1 MLLRKLFSS
10 FLILL
15 SFIIYSQN
23 VDPNTVDL
31 YYSTKINT
39 SINLELISV
48 DTDFDDNITYT
59 IVSNPSNGTAS
70 LSGST
75 VTYTPSTGYLGTD
88 TFTYKANDGT
98 SDSAVK
104 TVSVKVFKGYKTNFE
119 LLHTFKG
126 EAAEDGYGRSIAMSD
141 NNNVIAIGAF
151 RNDGGGSNSGH
162 VRVFSKISGAW
173 LQLGSD
179 IDGESAGDYSG
190 VSVDLSAD
198 GSVLAVGA
206 YLNDGN
212 GANVGHVRI
221 YNWNGSSWVQRG
233 SDIDGGS
240 NGDEQFGWTVA
251 LSADGNIFAASAW
264 KADYVGR
271 TNNGIVRV
279 YSWDGS
285 SWSQIGSPLAETT
298 NEDLYGTH
306 LSFSRDGK
314 KIAIGVP
321 GLDNN
326 NGDDSGGVQ
335 TREWVTSEGAYSF
348 NGSRVVDGPAG
359 SGLTINSFSNDG
371 KIVAVGGNNYDSE
384 KGIARVYQ
392 RDANNQWVQMGSDLT
407 GDSAGDHFALVS
419 LSGDGKILAVGGD
432 LNDTGGTDA
441 GHIKLYNYINNQWS
455 QIGSTISGDSS
466 GDQLGFNPLVSRDG
480 TLVLVPVINDDTT
493 NGDDSGSVRLY
504 NLINSSNS
512 KPVATAQTVTATEQT
527 AKEITLAGTDAD
539 GETLTYSIVDSPSNG
554 TVTLNGNTA
563 TYTST
568 SDTATSD
575 SFTFKV
581 NDGTVDSDAATVTI
595 NITAVNDKPVATA
608 QTVTATEET
617 AKIIT
622 LAGTDAEGDTITY
635 IIASLPTNGTLA
647 DNGTAITSDDLPKT
661 TTGTDVVYTSTSD
674 TATSDSFTFKV
685 NDGTVDSD
693 ATTVTINITAVNDKP
708 VATAQTVTATEETA
722 KTITLAGTDAD
733 GDTLSYIVSSLPSNG
748 TLTDNGTA
756 ITSDDLPKTTN
767 GTDVVY
773 TATSESAT
781 SDSFTFKVN
790 DGTVDSDAAT
800 VTINI
805 TAVNDKPVAT
815 AQTVTATEQ
824 TEKEIILAGTDAD
837 GDTITYIV
845 SSLPSNGTLSDNGT
859 VITSDDLPKTTTG
872 TDVNYISTS
881 DSATSDSFSFKVNDG
896 TVDSDATTV
905 TINITAVNDKPVATA
920 QTVTATEETAKTIT
934 LAGTD
939 ADGDT
944 LSYIVASLPSN
955 GTLSDNG
962 TVITSDDLPKTT
974 SGTDVVYTATSES
987 ATSDSFTFKVN
998 DGTVDSDTATVTIN
1012 ITQQLRITISSEK
1025 SEIYE
1030 HEKTKVTASIPTEHS
1045 KDIKIEIDFSGNATY
1060 EVDYT
1065 TDYISELIIEKGSL
1079 SGIIEISA
1087 IEELPE
1093 NNEDDEEIIMT
1104 LSTETELVKL
1114 ASSDPTKVVIKNNTI
1129 EFEKKDN
1136 PFIELSKSS
1145 ISWGD
1150 YDRDGDMDLAIM
1162 GQSNSV
1168 GAVTAIYENKDGS
1181 FEDTN
1186 QNFTNVYDG
1195 DISWVDLNKDGWL
1208 DLVVS
1213 GFNQTAKTSIYIN
1226 KEGQYFETST
1236 TDWGIPNAYRS
1247 VMSWGD
1253 LDNDGDIDLAMSG
1266 LLDSGDDFFHTG
1278 YLRVDGEERFTPT
1291 LIGYFSAI
1299 NGDHAIADFDQDS
1312 DNDIIFSG
1320 EYGNEIRSQ
1329 IKLNSFISPNDP
1341 KYENLPL
1348 KYSRDNEE
1356 NIPVALTNSSIE
1368 TYFNQTSKE
1377 LSYILMGRDSNDE
1390 LQVVVRSVGGL
1401 DRKSNTPAVALEN
1414 GDIAVGDI
1422 NNDGFNDFLFTGEDS
1437 NGSAVTK
1444 LFYTNASKI
1453 FESDF
1458 NFVGLRE
1465 STAEFVD
1472 YDSDG
1477 DLDIFITG
1485 LSDSGAETILYQV
1498 NLNSKVNTA
1507 PTEVKNLSVTD
1518 LGYGNVKFDWDE
1530 STDDFSNAVGY
1541 SLKIGTSE
1549 GGTEL
1554 SNTLSN
1560 LETGSR
1566 LISAPPPIQT
1576 NQFETNLYPGI
1587 YYISAQSIDPGVKA
1601 SKFSDEIQYTL
1612 LYEWK
1617 LLNQGGIEDK
1627 FIPGK
1632 QNPLLRLVDLDGDND
1647 LDLLYGSSVA
1657 DPSNTGTNS
1666 LNKLTGHRY
1675 DSDNKRLLRIDREAK
1690 TEGSL
1695 ANYAVE
1701 FITDIQVGKINGD
1714 EFLDVVIN
1722 IYNKNGEKELN
1733 VYFGKENTNNSG
1745 EASKALLYDKVKI
1758 GDGLFD
1764 GKLKISDLNNDG
1776 QLEIV
1781 QVGLTS
1787 DNTTSG
1793 LPKFFTYYYNSDS
1806 SDFEQKDVS
1815 DQIAQ
1820 LTNSSFDFGDVDN
1833 DQDIDFVISGF
1844 DQSSGLKS
1852 YLYENISDSGGDF
1865 KLEVTDNNF
1874 AATRDG
1880 SIDFFDYDTDGD
1892 LDILITGTSDS
1903 GDIFDI
1909 YVNKINE
1916 DITDWPRLNSI
1927 DIPGLRNS
1935 KIDYGDFNGDGYSD
1949 LLYSGVQSGLGKIS
1963 ELREFNESSNSYIKS
1978 TFDIGEIVDADV
1990 EFGDIDGDG
1999 DLDFVLAGT
2008 NKDNDNYH
2016 TISTFLNV
2024 RSESASFQ
2032 SSDSVN
2038 PVDND
2043 ILQSVVLGSQNQN
2056 IKYVKNN
2063 PPSAPSIKGAKFLTE
2078 QSSVQGKLTVELEWN
2093 SSTDDLT
2100 QSAGLSYSIRVGTSP
2115 GGSQIMSPNAS
2126 ENGIRTTPSKGNAE
2140 HNLKWKLALS
2150 PDTYYW
2156 SVQAVDASFIG
2167 SQFSEEIEL
2176 IVTEDDIIVKI
2187 DTDEDG
2193 VYDYQDQCPDT
2204 PEGTTVDV
2212 NGCPVFT
2219 LPLDNNKVSV
2229 TSASCIGNADGSI
2242 GLSVEDASFSYSVT
2256 VTGQDD
2262 PITLGGE
2269 TKTAS
2274 VTGLGTGAYTVC
2286 FTVEGQDG
2294 YEQCFEVNIEEPKAL
2309 SVFIDV
2315 NNDTRK
2321 TSIQLSGSSTYT
2333 VDINGESYDV
2343 KGDRFNTTLPSG
2355 LSIITISTDLD
2366 CQGIIEREVFISE
2379 DIHYYPNPTQT
2390 DVNVHVSGEDTM
2402 VQVSVFSE
2410 KGDLIYTRKQQ
2421 IQDFSRKTNIDL
2433 STQITGTYIVV
2444 MDGPTVRKTF
2454 KIVKR

>member
-1 MLLRKLFSS
+1 MVLQLQVM
-10 FLILL
+10 
-15 SFIIYSQN
+15 IY
-23 VDPNTVDL
+23 PKT
-31 YYSTKINT
+31 TT
-39 SINLELISV
+39 
-48 DTDFDDNITYT
+48 
-59 IVSNPSNGTAS
+59 
-70 LSGST
+70 
-75 VTYTPSTGYLGTD
+75 GTD
-88 TFTYKANDGT
+88 
-98 SDSAVK
+98 
-104 TVSVKVFKGYKTNFE
+104 
-119 LLHTFKG
+119 
-126 EAAEDGYGRSIAMSD
+126 
-141 NNNVIAIGAF
+141 
-151 RNDGGGSNSGH
+151 
-162 VRVFSKISGAW
+162 
-173 LQLGSD
+173 
-179 IDGESAGDYSG
+179 
-190 VSVDLSAD
+190 
-198 GSVLAVGA
+198 
-206 YLNDGN
+206 
-212 GANVGHVRI
+212 
-221 YNWNGSSWVQRG
+221 
-233 SDIDGGS
+233 
-240 NGDEQFGWTVA
+240 
-251 LSADGNIFAASAW
+251 
-264 KADYVGR
+264 
-271 TNNGIVRV
+271 
-279 YSWDGS
+279 
-285 SWSQIGSPLAETT
+285 
-298 NEDLYGTH
+298 
-306 LSFSRDGK
+306 
-314 KIAIGVP
+314 
-321 GLDNN
+321 
-326 NGDDSGGVQ
+326 
-335 TREWVTSEGAYSF
+335 
-348 NGSRVVDGPAG
+348 VV
-359 SGLTINSFSNDG
+359 
-371 KIVAVGGNNYDSE
+371 
-384 KGIARVYQ
+384 
-392 RDANNQWVQMGSDLT
+392 
-407 GDSAGDHFALVS
+407 
-419 LSGDGKILAVGGD
+419 
-432 LNDTGGTDA
+432 
-441 GHIKLYNYINNQWS
+441 
-455 QIGSTISGDSS
+455 
-466 GDQLGFNPLVSRDG
+466 
-480 TLVLVPVINDDTT
+480 
-493 NGDDSGSVRLY
+493 
-504 NLINSSNS
+504 
-512 KPVATAQTVTATEQT
+512 
-527 AKEITLAGTDAD
+527 
-539 GETLTYSIVDSPSNG
+539 
-554 TVTLNGNTA
+554 
-563 TYTST
+563 YTST
-568 SDTATSD
+568 SDSATSD

-581 NDGTVDSDAATVTI
+581 NDGTVDSDAA
-595 NITAVNDKPVATA
+595 
-608 QTVTATEET
+608 
-617 AKIIT
+617 
-622 LAGTDAEGDTITY
+622 
-635 IIASLPTNGTLA
+635 
-647 DNGTAITSDDLPKT
+647 
-661 TTGTDVVYTSTSD
+661 
-674 TATSDSFTFKV
+674 
-685 NDGTVDSD
+685 
-693 ATTVTINITAVNDKP
+693 TVTINITAVNDKP

-733 GDTLSYIVSSLPSNG
+733 GDTLSYIVSSLPTNG
-748 TLTDNGTA
+748 TLADNGTT
-756 ITSDDLPKTTN
+756 ITSDDLPKTTT
-767 GTDVVY
+767 GTDVNY
-773 TATSESAT
+773 ISTSDSAT

-805 TAVNDKPVAT
+805 TAVNDAP
-815 AQTVTATEQ
+815 TVTNQTFDATEGVP
-824 TEKEIILAGTDAD
+824 EKLDLSNVGNDPD
-837 GDTITYIV
+837 GDTLTYILT
-845 SSLPSNGTLSDNGT
+845 SLPSNGTIADKGT
-859 VITSDDLPKTTTG
+859 VITSNDLPK
-872 TDVNYISTS
+872 SS
-881 DSATSDSFSFKVNDG
+881 DGS
-896 TVDSDATTV
+896 
-905 TINITAVNDKPVATA
+905 
-920 QTVTATEETAKTIT
+920 
-934 LAGTD
+934 
-939 ADGDT
+939 
-944 LSYIVASLPSN
+944 
-955 GTLSDNG
+955 
-962 TVITSDDLPKTT
+962 
-974 SGTDVVYTATSES
+974 DVVYTANSES
-987 ATSDSFTFKVN
+987 ETSDSFKFKVS
-998 DGTVDSDTATVTIN
+998 DGSLESDEATATVN

-1030 HEKTKVTASIPTEHS
+1030 HEKTKVTASIPTEHTE
-1045 KDIKIEIDFSGNATY
+1045 DIKIKIDLTGTASFNEDYLVDFATKSNITTVAGGNQSGNSLNQLSYNNSDTGY
-1060 EVDYT
+1060 SGINDIFVD
-1065 TDYISELIIEKGSL
+1065 SSGSL
-1079 SGIIEISA
+1079 FISDGNNKRVVKWPSGSSEGIVVASGNEIFTGIFIDQSGALYAADLGHKVTKWNLDTGESIVVAGGNGRGSSFNQLNEPHGIFVDSEGNVYVADVLNARIMKWAPDSAEGVLVAGGNGSGNDANQLYRPKDVFVHSSDDIYIADAYQSAIVKWVPGSSQGICVAGGVKGGGGFGVGSTSDLSRTYHPRGLYVTESRSIYVAETRNQRVTLWNEGDEVGTLVTTGNSNDPITMPGSVFVDNLSNIYVDDMINSRVLKLTYYPEIKINAGELTTTFEISA

-1181 FEDTN
+1181 FVDTN

-1226 KEGQYFETST
+1226 KEGQTFETST

-1266 LLDSGDDFFHTG
+1266 LLDSGDNFFHTG
-1278 YLRVDGEERFTPT
+1278 YLRVDGEERFIPT

-1776 QLEIV
+1776 QLEII

-1865 KLEVTDNNF
+1865 KLELTDNNF
-1874 AATRDG
+1874 VATRDG
-1880 SIDFFDYDTDGD
+1880 SIDFFDYDSDGD

-1978 TFDIGEIVDADV
+1978 TFDIGEIVDADA

-2032 SSDSVN
+2032 SSNSVN

-2078 QSSVQGKLTVELEWN
+2078 QSSVQGKLPVELEWN
-2093 SSTDDLT
+2093 NSTDDLT

-2150 PDTYYW
+2150 PGTYYW

-2167 SQFSEEIEL
+2167 SQFSEELEL

-2219 LPLDNNKVSV
+2219 LPLENNKVWV
-2229 TSASCIGNADGSI
+2229 TSASCIGNTDGSI
-2242 GLSVEDASFSYSVT
+2242 GLSIEDDSYNYTVT

-2262 PITLGGE
+2262 PISLGAE

-2274 VTGLGTGAYTVC
+2274 VTGLGTGTYTVC
-2286 FTVEGQDG
+2286 FKVDGQDA
-2294 YEQCFEVNIEEPKAL
+2294 YEQCFEVNIGEPKAL
-2309 SVFIDV
+2309 CCLY
-2315 NNDTRK
+2315 RC
-2321 TSIQLSGSSTYT
+2321 G
-2333 VDINGESYDV
+2333 
-2343 KGDRFNTTLPSG
+2343 
-2355 LSIITISTDLD
+2355 
-2366 CQGIIEREVFISE
+2366 
-2379 DIHYYPNPTQT
+2379 
-2390 DVNVHVSGEDTM
+2390 
-2402 VQVSVFSE
+2402 
-2410 KGDLIYTRKQQ
+2410 
-2421 IQDFSRKTNIDL
+2421 
-2433 STQITGTYIVV
+2433 
-2444 MDGPTVRKTF
+2444 
-2454 KIVKR
+2454 